1 MSLEFYN
8 SMKELK
14 NEALSNSLLIIESC
28 THSIL
33 VQLLDP
39 DILWDLLE
47 NSVQLL
53 GTPQGTVP
61 IRKD

>member
-1 MSLEFYN
+1 
-8 SMKELK
+8 MKELK